1 MLKIPTFVLGGLLI
15 ITGLVGYLFQDPN
28 LSINIVGPLADDA
41 VFTLSDGNQTHTLD
55 RGFASSN
62 AAGEHAFWLIERLNQ
77 NHAKDRS
84 QGNYAASE
92 RPDNPSYKTQS
103 FWYAS
108 STGDT
113 LAALI
118 ENAETGNLISLDQVD
133 ANKSKVRFIYKKA
146 GEGTGPVTL
155 RSTNWMNV
163 EGAPGA
169 GEPLTFGK
177 SWTAL
182 IPAIIA
188 LVLIAC
194 VLAAE
199 AKPALRKHVM
209 HLAATVGLVGLV
221 MSAKKI
227 VPAFSEMEWLKKDP
241 NGIIHASSLKPVVMF
256 FSAGLLFIFVALC
269 ILSFITARKEMAA
282 QPKPKKEEKKKED
295 EFEDDDDEDEDDDNE
310 DEDDEDEDDEE
321 GKDDSSD
328 KKKSDKSPAK
338 PLGSTPKKGEGQL
351 KTSKPTDGSPLGEK
365 KKIRLAGT
373 SKSIDPEKATRP
385 KSTAGQSDGV
395 SKPSEKAKPFEQR
408 SDEPKRDEKP
418 ESEKSSDLEDSKPRE
433 NDKSSSNE
441 PDPEKKAEP
450 TESEKAKPFEQR
462 SDEPKRDEKPE
473 SEKSSDLEDSKPR
486 ENDKS
491 SSNEP
496 DPEKKAEPTE
506 SEKAKPFE
514 QRSEEPKRDEKPESE
529 KSANPEDSKP
539 RESDES
545 EVVEEDKATSD
556 SDAAGSKSGTGFK
569 DEGKEDSGKSEGDE
583 QKESPESS
591 EKKED

>member
-15 ITGLVGYLFQDPN
+15 MTGLVGYLFQDPN

-62 AAGEHAFWLIERLNQ
+62 SAGEHAFWLIERLNQ

-92 RPDNPSYKTQS
+92 RPDNPAYKAQS

-146 GEGTGPVTL
+146 VDGDGPVTL
-155 RSTNWMNV
+155 TSTNWMNV

-182 IPAIIA
+182 IPGIIA

-199 AKPALRKHVM
+199 AKSALRKHIM

-227 VPAFSEMEWLKKDP
+227 IPAFSEMEWLKKDP

-256 FSAGLLFIFVALC
+256 FSAGLLFIFVVLC
-269 ILSFITARKEMAA
+269 ILSFINARKEMAA

-295 EFEDDDDEDEDDDNE
+295 DFEDDDDEDEDDK
-310 DEDDEDEDDEE
+310 E
-321 GKDDSSD
+321 GKDDKDSLKAKEKAKDDSDD
-328 KKKSDKSPAK
+328 KKKDAKSPAK
-338 PLGSTPKKGEGQL
+338 PMGATPKKGEGKL
-351 KTSKPTDGSPLGEK
+351 KTSKSSESPLGEK
-365 KKIRLAGT
+365 KKIRSPGT
-373 SKSIDPEKATRP
+373 PKSIDPEKAMRP
-385 KSTAGQSDGV
+385 KSSDGQRDGTP
-395 SKPSEKAKPFEQR
+395 KPSEKAKPSKPR
-408 SDEPKRDEKP
+408 SGEPKRDEKP
-418 ESEKSSDLEDSKPRE
+418 EAPKSS
-433 NDKSSSNE
+433 
-441 PDPEKKAEP
+441 
-450 TESEKAKPFEQR
+450 
-462 SDEPKRDEKPE
+462 
-473 SEKSSDLEDSKPR
+473 
-486 ENDKS
+486 
-491 SSNEP
+491 
-496 DPEKKAEPTE
+496 
-506 SEKAKPFE
+506 
-514 QRSEEPKRDEKPESE
+514 
-529 KSANPEDSKP
+529 NPEHSKP
-539 RESDES
+539 RESDKTSTTEADTKKNSEPTES
-545 EVVEEDKATSD
+545 
-556 SDAAGSKSGTGFK
+556 GNSKTGIASGE
-569 DEGKEDSGKSEGDE
+569 EGKGDTGKREGDK

-591 EKKED
+591 EKKQD

>member
-1 MLKIPTFVLGGLLI
+1 MLKIPTFVLGALLI

-62 AAGEHAFWLIERLNQ
+62 AAGEHAFWMVERLNQ

-84 QGNYAASE
+84 QGNYAASK

-113 LAALI
+113 LSALI
-118 ENAETGNLISLDQVD
+118 KNAETGQLNALETVEPEK
-133 ANKSKVRFIYKKA
+133 AKVRFIYEQA
-146 GEGTGPVTL
+146 GGGTGPVTL
-155 RSTNWMNV
+155 TSTNWMNF
-163 EGAPGA
+163 EDAPGA

-194 VLAAE
+194 VLVAE
-199 AKPALRKHVM
+199 AKPALHKHVM
-209 HLAATVGLVGLV
+209 HLAATVGLLGLV

-227 VPAFSEMEWLKKDP
+227 LPAVSEMNWLKNDP
-241 NGIIHASSLKPVVMF
+241 NGIIHASSLKPAVMF

-269 ILSFITARKEMAA
+269 IVSFINARKEITA
-282 QPKPKKEEKKKED
+282 QPKPKKEEKKR
-295 EFEDDDDEDEDDDNE
+295 EDDFENDEDDKDK
-310 DEDDEDEDDEE
+310 DDKE
-321 GKDDSSD
+321 GKNDKGSAKDKGKEKAKHDSDD

-338 PLGSTPKKGEGQL
+338 PMGPAPKTGEGKL
-351 KTSKPTDGSPLGEK
+351 KTSKTTGSPFGEK
-365 KKIRLAGT
+365 KKIVPAGKP
-373 SKSIDPEKATRP
+373 KSIDPEKAMRP
-385 KSTAGQSDGV
+385 KSTAGQSDGA

-408 SDEPKRDEKP
+408 SRQPKRDEKP
-418 ESEKSSDLEDSKPRE
+418 ETEKSADQEDSKPRKT
-433 NDKSSSNE
+433 DKPSATE
-441 PDPEKKAEP
+441 ADTEKKPDSQA
-450 TESEKAKPFEQR
+450 SEKAKPLEQR
-462 SDEPKRDEKPE
+462 SQEPKREEKPE
-473 SEKSSDLEDSKPR
+473 
-486 ENDKS
+486 
-491 SSNEP
+491 
-496 DPEKKAEPTE
+496 T
-506 SEKAKPFE
+506 
-514 QRSEEPKRDEKPESE
+514 E
-529 KSANPEDSKP
+529 KSADPEDSKP
-539 RESDES
+539 RESTKA
-545 EVVEEDKATSD
+545 EVVEKDKGTSNSDTED
-556 SDAAGSKSGTGFK
+556 SKSDVPSE
-569 DEGKEDSGKSEGDE
+569 DEGKEDTGKNEGDE

>member
-1 MLKIPTFVLGGLLI
+1 M
-15 ITGLVGYLFQDPN
+15 TGLVGYLFQDPN

-41 VFTLSDGNQTHTLD
+41 VFTLSDGNRTHTLD

-62 AAGEHAFWLIERLNQ
+62 SAGEHAFWLIERLNQ

-92 RPDNPSYKTQS
+92 RPDNPAYKAQS

-146 GEGTGPVTL
+146 VDGDGPVTL
-155 RSTNWMNV
+155 TSTNWMNV

-182 IPAIIA
+182 IPGIIA

-199 AKPALRKHVM
+199 AKPALRKHIM

-221 MSAKKI
+221 GLVMSAMNAER
-227 VPAFSEMEWLKKDP
+227 AFSEMEWLKKDP

-256 FSAGLLFIFVALC
+256 FSAGLLFIFVVLC
-269 ILSFITARKEMAA
+269 ILSFINARREMAA

-295 EFEDDDDEDEDDDNE
+295 DFEDDDDEDEDDN
-310 DEDDEDEDDEE
+310 DEDEDDKDSLKAKEKA
-321 GKDDSSD
+321 KDDSDD
-328 KKKSDKSPAK
+328 KKKDAKSPAK
-338 PLGSTPKKGEGQL
+338 PMGATPKKGEGKL
-351 KTSKPTDGSPLGEK
+351 KTSKSSESPLGEK
-365 KKIRLAGT
+365 KKFRSPGT
-373 SKSIDPEKATRP
+373 PKSIDPEKAMRP
-385 KSTAGQSDGV
+385 KSSDGQRDGTP
-395 SKPSEKAKPFEQR
+395 KPSEKAKPSKPRSGEPTRDEKPEAPKSPHPENSKPRESDKTSVAEADTEKNSEPTESGNSKPFEPR
-408 SDEPKRDEKP
+408 SGELKRDEKP
-418 ESEKSSDLEDSKPRE
+418 EVEKSSD
-433 NDKSSSNE
+433 
-441 PDPEKKAEP
+441 
-450 TESEKAKPFEQR
+450 
-462 SDEPKRDEKPE
+462 
-473 SEKSSDLEDSKPR
+473 
-486 ENDKS
+486 
-491 SSNEP
+491 
-496 DPEKKAEPTE
+496 
-506 SEKAKPFE
+506 
-514 QRSEEPKRDEKPESE
+514 
-529 KSANPEDSKP
+529 PEDSKP
-539 RESDES
+539 RKSDKA
-545 EVVEEDKATSD
+545 EVVEEDKGTSD
-556 SDAAGSKSGTGFK
+556 SDAGDSKPDIASA
-569 DEGKEDSGKSEGDE
+569 DEGKEDSGKREGDK

-591 EKKED
+591 KKKQD

>member
-15 ITGLVGYLFQDPN
+15 MTGLVGYLFQDPN

-41 VFTLSDGNQTHTLD
+41 VFTLSDGNRTHTLD

-62 AAGEHAFWLIERLNQ
+62 SAGEHAFWLIERLNQ

-92 RPDNPSYKTQS
+92 RPDNPAYKAQS

-146 GEGTGPVTL
+146 VDGDGPVTL
-155 RSTNWMNV
+155 TSTNWMNV

-182 IPAIIA
+182 IPGIIA

-199 AKPALRKHVM
+199 AKPALRKHIM

-227 VPAFSEMEWLKKDP
+227 IPAFSEMEWLKKDP

-256 FSAGLLFIFVALC
+256 FSAGLLFIFVVLC
-269 ILSFITARKEMAA
+269 ILSFINARREMAA

-295 EFEDDDDEDEDDDNE
+295 DFEDDDDEDEDDN
-310 DEDDEDEDDEE
+310 DEDEDDKDSLKAKEKA
-321 GKDDSSD
+321 KDDSDD
-328 KKKSDKSPAK
+328 KKKDAKSPAK
-338 PLGSTPKKGEGQL
+338 PMGATPKKGEGKL
-351 KTSKPTDGSPLGEK
+351 KTSKSSESPLGEK
-365 KKIRLAGT
+365 KKFRSPGT
-373 SKSIDPEKATRP
+373 PKSIDPEKAMRP
-385 KSTAGQSDGV
+385 KSSDGQRDGTP
-395 SKPSEKAKPFEQR
+395 KPSEKAKPSKPRSGEPTRDEKPEAPKSSHPENSKPRESDKTSVAEADTEKNSEPTESGNSKPFEPR
-408 SDEPKRDEKP
+408 SGELKRDEKP
-418 ESEKSSDLEDSKPRE
+418 EVEKSSD
-433 NDKSSSNE
+433 
-441 PDPEKKAEP
+441 
-450 TESEKAKPFEQR
+450 
-462 SDEPKRDEKPE
+462 
-473 SEKSSDLEDSKPR
+473 
-486 ENDKS
+486 
-491 SSNEP
+491 
-496 DPEKKAEPTE
+496 
-506 SEKAKPFE
+506 
-514 QRSEEPKRDEKPESE
+514 
-529 KSANPEDSKP
+529 PEDSKP
-539 RESDES
+539 RKSDKA
-545 EVVEEDKATSD
+545 EVVEEDKGTSD
-556 SDAAGSKSGTGFK
+556 SDAGDSKPDIASA
-569 DEGKEDSGKSEGDE
+569 DEGKEDSGKREGDK

-591 EKKED
+591 KKKQD

>member
-62 AAGEHAFWLIERLNQ
+62 SAGEHAFWMIERLNQ
-77 NHAKDRS
+77 DHARGRS

-92 RPDNPSYKTQS
+92 RPDNPAYKTQS

-146 GEGTGPVTL
+146 VEGDGPVTL
-155 RSTNWMNV
+155 TSTNWMNV

-169 GEPLTFGK
+169 GEPLTFGR

-182 IPAIIA
+182 IPGIIA

-199 AKPALRKHVM
+199 AKPALRKHIM

-227 VPAFSEMEWLKKDP
+227 FPAFSEMEWLKKDP

-256 FSAGLLFIFVALC
+256 FSAGLLFIFVVLC
-269 ILSFITARKEMAA
+269 ILSFINARKEMAA
-282 QPKPKKEEKKKED
+282 QTKPKKEEKKKED
-295 EFEDDDDEDEDDDNE
+295 DFEDDDDEDKDDK
-310 DEDDEDEDDEE
+310 E
-321 GKDDSSD
+321 GKDDENSLKDKEKAKDDSGD
-328 KKKSDKSPAK
+328 KKKNDKSPAK

-365 KKIRLAGT
+365 KKFRSAGT
-373 SKSIDPEKATRP
+373 PKSIDPEKAMRP
-385 KSTAGQSDGV
+385 KSTEGQRDGAF
-395 SKPSEKAKPFEQR
+395 KPSEKAKPVEQR
-408 SDEPKRDEKP
+408 SEESKRDEKP
-418 ESEKSSDLEDSKPRE
+418 ETEKSSDPEDSKPRK
-433 NDKSSSNE
+433 NDKTSTTEADS
-441 PDPEKKAEP
+441 EKKSEP
-450 TESEKAKPFEQR
+450 PESEKAKPFEPR
-462 SDEPKRDEKPE
+462 SGESKRDEKPE
-473 SEKSSDLEDSKPR
+473 AEKSSD
-486 ENDKS
+486 
-491 SSNEP
+491 
-496 DPEKKAEPTE
+496 
-506 SEKAKPFE
+506 
-514 QRSEEPKRDEKPESE
+514 
-529 KSANPEDSKP
+529 PEDSKP
-539 RESDES
+539 RESDKA
-545 EVVEEDKATSD
+545 EVVEKDKGTSD
-556 SDAAGSKSGTGFK
+556 SDAGDSKPDIASA
-569 DEGKEDSGKSEGDE
+569 DEGKEDTGKREGDK
-583 QKESPESS
+583 QKESPESP
-591 EKKED
+591 EKKQD

>member
-28 LSINIVGPLADDA
+28 LSIKIVGPLADDA

-55 RGFASSN
+55 RGFPSSN
-62 AAGEHAFWLIERLNQ
+62 AAGEHAFWMVERLNQ

-92 RPDNPSYKTQS
+92 RPDNPAYKTQS

-146 GEGTGPVTL
+146 VDGTGPVTL

-194 VLAAE
+194 VLVAE
-199 AKPALRKHVM
+199 TKPALRKHIM
-209 HLAATVGLVGLV
+209 HLAATVGLLGLV

-227 VPAFSEMEWLKKDP
+227 LPAVSEMNWLKNDP
-241 NGIIHASSLKPVVMF
+241 NGIIHASSLKPAVMF

-269 ILSFITARKEMAA
+269 ILSFINARKEMAA
-282 QPKPKKEEKKKED
+282 RPKPKKEEQKKED
-295 EFEDDDDEDEDDDNE
+295 DF
-310 DEDDEDEDDEE
+310 EDDEDEGDFEDAKK
-321 GKDDSSD
+321 GKDGKDSAKDKGKESDKEDSDD
-328 KKKSDKSPAK
+328 KKKDSKSPAK
-338 PLGSTPKKGEGQL
+338 PMGSAPKAGEGKL
-351 KTSKPTDGSPLGEK
+351 KTSKSTGSPFGEK
-365 KKIRLAGT
+365 KKFVPAGKP
-373 SKSIDPEKATRP
+373 KSIDPEKAMKP
-385 KSTAGQSDGV
+385 KSTAGQSDGA

-408 SDEPKRDEKP
+408 PGEPKRDEKP
-418 ESEKSSDLEDSKPRE
+418 EPEKSSDAGDFKPRE
-433 NDKSSSNE
+433 SDKSSPIE
-441 PDPEKKAEP
+441 ADKEKKP
-450 TESEKAKPFEQR
+450 DSQESEKSKPFEQR
-462 SDEPKRDEKPE
+462 SGESKREEKPE
-473 SEKSSDLEDSKPR
+473 
-486 ENDKS
+486 
-491 SSNEP
+491 
-496 DPEKKAEPTE
+496 T
-506 SEKAKPFE
+506 
-514 QRSEEPKRDEKPESE
+514 E
-529 KSANPEDSKP
+529 KSADPEDSKP
-539 RESDES
+539 RESDKTSVTEADTEKKPKPTES
-545 EVVEEDKATSD
+545 QKTKPHIAS
-556 SDAAGSKSGTGFK
+556 A
-569 DEGKEDSGKSEGDE
+569 EDSKKDSAKSEGDT

>member
-15 ITGLVGYLFQDPN
+15 MTGLVGYLFQDPN

-92 RPDNPSYKTQS
+92 RPDNPAYKTQS

-146 GEGTGPVTL
+146 VEGDGPVTL
-155 RSTNWMNV
+155 TSTNWMNV

-182 IPAIIA
+182 IPGIIA

-199 AKPALRKHVM
+199 AKSALRKHIM

-227 VPAFSEMEWLKKDP
+227 IPAFSEMEWLKKDP

-256 FSAGLLFIFVALC
+256 FSAGLLFIFVVLC
-269 ILSFITARKEMAA
+269 ILSFINARKEMAA

-295 EFEDDDDEDEDDDNE
+295 DF
-310 DEDDEDEDDEE
+310 EDDEDEDEDDKE
-321 GKDDSSD
+321 GKDDKDLLKAKGKEKAKDDSDD
-328 KKKSDKSPAK
+328 KKKDVKPPAK
-338 PLGSTPKKGEGQL
+338 PKGATPKKGEGKL
-351 KTSKPTDGSPLGEK
+351 KTSKSSESPLGEK
-365 KKIRLAGT
+365 KKIRSPGT
-373 SKSIDPEKATRP
+373 PKSIDPKKAMRP
-385 KSTAGQSDGV
+385 KSSEGQRDGTP
-395 SKPSEKAKPFEQR
+395 KPSEKAKPSKPR
-408 SDEPKRDEKP
+408 SGEPKRDEKP
-418 ESEKSSDLEDSKPRE
+418 EAPKSS
-433 NDKSSSNE
+433 
-441 PDPEKKAEP
+441 
-450 TESEKAKPFEQR
+450 
-462 SDEPKRDEKPE
+462 
-473 SEKSSDLEDSKPR
+473 
-486 ENDKS
+486 
-491 SSNEP
+491 
-496 DPEKKAEPTE
+496 
-506 SEKAKPFE
+506 
-514 QRSEEPKRDEKPESE
+514 
-529 KSANPEDSKP
+529 NPEDSKP
-539 RESDES
+539 RESDKTSTTEADTKKNSEPTES
-545 EVVEEDKATSD
+545 
-556 SDAAGSKSGTGFK
+556 GNSKTGIASGE
-569 DEGKEDSGKSEGDE
+569 EGKEDTGKREGDK

-591 EKKED
+591 EKKQD

>member
-1 MLKIPTFVLGGLLI
+1 MLKIPTFVLSGLLI

-28 LSINIVGPLADDA
+28 LSIKIVGPLADDA

-55 RGFASSN
+55 RGFPSSN
-62 AAGEHAFWLIERLNQ
+62 AAGEHAFWLVERLNQ
-77 NHAKDRS
+77 NHAKDRA

-92 RPDNPSYKTQS
+92 RPDNPIYKTQS

-146 GEGTGPVTL
+146 VNGDGPVTL
-155 RSTNWMNV
+155 SSTNWMNV

-177 SWTAL
+177 SLTAL

-194 VLAAE
+194 VLVAE

-209 HLAATVGLVGLV
+209 HLAATVGLLGLV
-221 MSAKKI
+221 MSAKK
-227 VPAFSEMEWLKKDP
+227 VLPAVSEMNWLKNDP
-241 NGIIHASSLKPVVMF
+241 NGIIHASSLKPAVMF
-256 FSAGLLFIFVALC
+256 FSAGLLFIFVVLC
-269 ILSFITARKEMAA
+269 IISFINARKEMAA

-295 EFEDDDDEDEDDDNE
+295 DFEDDEGEDDS
-310 DEDDEDEDDEE
+310 EDDKKDKD
-321 GKDDSSD
+321 GKDSAKDKGKEKAKHDSDD

-338 PLGSTPKKGEGQL
+338 PMGPAPKTGEGKL
-351 KTSKPTDGSPLGEK
+351 KTSKTTGSPFGEK
-365 KKIRLAGT
+365 KKIVLSGKP
-373 SKSIDPEKATRP
+373 KSIDPEKAMRP
-385 KSTAGQSDGV
+385 KSTAGQSDGA

-408 SDEPKRDEKP
+408 SRESKREEKP
-418 ESEKSSDLEDSKPRE
+418 ETEKSSDHEAPKPRE
-433 NDKSSSNE
+433 I
-441 PDPEKKAEP
+441 
-450 TESEKAKPFEQR
+450 
-462 SDEPKRDEKPE
+462 
-473 SEKSSDLEDSKPR
+473 
-486 ENDKS
+486 
-491 SSNEP
+491 
-496 DPEKKAEPTE
+496 
-506 SEKAKPFE
+506 
-514 QRSEEPKRDEKPESE
+514 
-529 KSANPEDSKP
+529 
-539 RESDES
+539 DES
-545 EVVEEDKATSD
+545 EIVEKDKGTSD
-556 SDAAGSKSGTGFK
+556 SDAEGSKPHIAPA
-569 DEGKEDSGKSEGDE
+569 DEGKEDGDKNEGDE

>member
-1 MLKIPTFVLGGLLI
+1 M
-15 ITGLVGYLFQDPN
+15 TGLVGYLFQDPN

-41 VFTLSDGNQTHTLD
+41 VFTLSDGNRTHTLD

-62 AAGEHAFWLIERLNQ
+62 SAGEHAFWLIERLNQ

-92 RPDNPSYKTQS
+92 RPDNPAYKAQS

-146 GEGTGPVTL
+146 VDGDGPVTL
-155 RSTNWMNV
+155 TSTNWMNV

-182 IPAIIA
+182 IPGIIA

-199 AKPALRKHVM
+199 AKPALRKHIM

-227 VPAFSEMEWLKKDP
+227 IPAFSEMEWLKKDP

-256 FSAGLLFIFVALC
+256 FSAGLLFIFVVLC
-269 ILSFITARKEMAA
+269 ILSFINARREMAA

-295 EFEDDDDEDEDDDNE
+295 DFEDDDDEDEDDN
-310 DEDDEDEDDEE
+310 DEDEDDKDSLKAKEKA
-321 GKDDSSD
+321 KDDSDD
-328 KKKSDKSPAK
+328 KKKDAKSPAK
-338 PLGSTPKKGEGQL
+338 PMGATPKKGEGKL
-351 KTSKPTDGSPLGEK
+351 KTSKSSESPLGEK
-365 KKIRLAGT
+365 KKFRSPGT
-373 SKSIDPEKATRP
+373 PKSIDPEKAMRP
-385 KSTAGQSDGV
+385 KSSDGQRDGTP
-395 SKPSEKAKPFEQR
+395 KPSEKAKPSKPRSGEPTRDEKPEAPKSSHPENSKPRESDKTSVAEADTEKNSEPTESGNSKPFEPR
-408 SDEPKRDEKP
+408 SGELKRDEKP
-418 ESEKSSDLEDSKPRE
+418 EVEKSSD
-433 NDKSSSNE
+433 
-441 PDPEKKAEP
+441 
-450 TESEKAKPFEQR
+450 
-462 SDEPKRDEKPE
+462 
-473 SEKSSDLEDSKPR
+473 
-486 ENDKS
+486 
-491 SSNEP
+491 
-496 DPEKKAEPTE
+496 
-506 SEKAKPFE
+506 
-514 QRSEEPKRDEKPESE
+514 
-529 KSANPEDSKP
+529 PEDSKP
-539 RESDES
+539 RKSDKA
-545 EVVEEDKATSD
+545 EVVEEDKGTSD
-556 SDAAGSKSGTGFK
+556 SDAGDSKPDIASA
-569 DEGKEDSGKSEGDE
+569 DEGKEDSGKREGDK

-591 EKKED
+591 KKKQD